1 MTAAEHSLPED
12 NGNTPAP
19 VTKIDAHQ
27 AGASEGYGEGAITI
41 LEGLEAVRKRPGM
54 YIGDTSDGTGLH
66 HLVFEVVD
74 NSIDEALA
82 GHCDDIVVTIH
93 SDNSISV
100 TDNGRGIPTGVKM
113 DDKHEPKRSAAEIA
127 LTELHAG
134 GKFNQNSYK
143 VSGGL
148 HGVGVSCVN
157 ALSKKLRLTVRR
169 EGKVHVLDFSR
180 GFVQNRITYNVEGG
194 EVSPMKV
201 LGETDKRGTEVHFL
215 PDTDIFKENNEFHYE
230 ILAKRLRELSFLN
243 NGVRIRLKDERS
255 GKEDDFSG
263 AGGVRGFVE
272 FINKGKTV
280 LHPTSFY
287 AAGERPAETYGGI
300 PGTHIGVEVS
310 MQWNSSYSEQVLCFT
325 NNIPQRD
332 GGTHLTG
339 LRAAMTR
346 VINKYIEEN
355 DFAKKAKVEVTGDD
369 MREGLCCVLSV
380 KVPEPKFSSQTK
392 DKLVSS
398 EVRAPVEDIV
408 GKLLTDF
415 LQERPVDA
423 KIICGK
429 IVEAARAREAAR
441 KAREMTRRKGVLDGM
456 GLPGKLADCQEK
468 DPALCEIY
476 IVEGDSAGGSAKQG
490 RDRKFQAILPLR
502 GKILNVEKARYEK
515 LLTSNE
521 ILTLITALGTGIGK
535 TASEGEGSKAGADD
549 FNIDKLRYHRIII
562 MSVDGDDHVFVRAGT
577 QGARMVR
584 IGAFIDAALQ
594 QHGALENADG
604 VAKVQGADLGE
615 VLCFGVDAHDVRF
628 KPIKAVIRHPLDE
641 TLYAVRTAYG
651 RTVRVTSSHSV
662 FVHENGAI
670 QLKRGDALRVG
681 DKVVAPGTLR
691 LPVQAPQQLD
701 LLERLWAVP
710 TAAQQI
716 WLRGPAIEDWSRA
729 QVLARHAD
737 DDWGSPRVDL
747 PEDVRAELAQ
757 RRRASGLSNAE
768 LCAAVGIRQPVTF
781 YAWENGSSRPTMQ
794 HYTAYL
800 RAVGANEEV
809 FLQRANVGPSRLQT
823 QWQQAGTPSGHNA
836 VRDQVRLSELNAED
850 VAWLAQRTDL
860 ELTPEHHA
868 GHGLQ
873 RQLPV
878 DASLL
883 TLLGFYL
890 AEGSCSARNGVR
902 LSIGQNNQ
910 GFASEMV
917 GHFSHLFGHSPV
929 LYQQAERAA
938 ELKLVNRVAALA
950 WQHLFGFVEGTVSSS
965 KCIPDLVFNVSEPL
979 RLAFLRGYLL
989 GDGTVSKQKISFTT
1003 ASYDL
1008 ASGLMYLLSS
1018 LGVVASLSHLQPDGV
1033 ERSIRGEPCIT
1044 RQPYWTISVCTQND
1058 LRRLESVWADHA
1070 QADALRATLACG
1082 VSNEKNR
1089 RFERLDGDLIALP
1102 ITSIEP
1108 VQASNG
1114 MVYDFSVQDDEN
1126 FVAGMGGLCCH
1137 NTDADVDGAHIR
1149 TLLLTFFYRQMPEL
1163 VERGHIY
1170 IAQPPLYKVKAGK
1183 EELYLKDAAALDS
1196 FLLRIALKDASVL
1209 TGGATPQT
1217 LSGDTLA
1224 ELARQHQVAEGVIAR
1239 LSGFMDAEALRAVAD
1254 GVALNLDT
1262 LAEAQASAA
1271 ALEAQLRELNTSG
1284 TPATVAG
1291 EFDVRSDKPLLRI
1304 SRQHHGNVKSSTI
1317 TQDFVLG
1324 ADYAALA
1331 EAAAT
1336 FRDLLGEGA
1345 KVLRGEGERQKE
1357 EKVADFRQAMRWLI
1371 SEAERTTARQRYKGL
1386 GEMNPAQLWET
1397 TMDPAVRRL
1406 LRVQIEDA
1414 IEADRV
1420 FTMLMGDEVE
1430 PRRDFIETNALRAG
1444 NIDV

>member
-1 MTAAEHSLPED
+1 MTADNTQPEPTE
-12 NGNTPAP
+12 NGSTGNGEP
-19 VTKIDAHQ
+19 VVHKIDTNQ
-27 AGASEGYGEGAITI
+27 AGTSESYGEGAITI

-113 DDKHEPKRSAAEIA
+113 DDKHEPKRSASEIA
-127 LTELHAG
+127 LPELHAG

-157 ALSKKLRLTVRR
+157 ALSKMLRLTVRR
-169 EGKVHVLDFSR
+169 DGKVHVLEFSR
-180 GFVQNRITYNVEGG
+180 GFVQNRIIETVDGVEI
-194 EVSPMKV
+194 SPMKV
-201 LGETDKRGTEVHFL
+201 TGETEKRGTEVHFL
-215 PDTDIFKENNEFHYE
+215 PDTEIFKENNDFHYE

-300 PGTHIGVEVS
+300 PGTHIGVEVA
-310 MQWNSSYSEQVLCFT
+310 MQWNSGYSEQVLCFT

-408 GKLLTDF
+408 GKLLTDY
-415 LQERPVDA
+415 LQERPADA

-468 DPALCEIY
+468 APALCEIY

-535 TASEGEGSKAGADD
+535 AGGSTGNDD
-549 FNIDKLRYHRIII
+549 FDVSKLRYHRIII
-562 MSVDGDDHVFVRAGT
+562 M
-577 QGARMVR
+577 
-584 IGAFIDAALQ
+584 
-594 QHGALENADG
+594 
-604 VAKVQGADLGE
+604 
-615 VLCFGVDAHDVRF
+615 
-628 KPIKAVIRHPLDE
+628 
-641 TLYAVRTAYG
+641 
-651 RTVRVTSSHSV
+651 
-662 FVHENGAI
+662 
-670 QLKRGDALRVG
+670 
-681 DKVVAPGTLR
+681 
-691 LPVQAPQQLD
+691 
-701 LLERLWAVP
+701 
-710 TAAQQI
+710 
-716 WLRGPAIEDWSRA
+716 
-729 QVLARHAD
+729 
-737 DDWGSPRVDL
+737 
-747 PEDVRAELAQ
+747 
-757 RRRASGLSNAE
+757 
-768 LCAAVGIRQPVTF
+768 
-781 YAWENGSSRPTMQ
+781 
-794 HYTAYL
+794 
-800 RAVGANEEV
+800 
-809 FLQRANVGPSRLQT
+809 
-823 QWQQAGTPSGHNA
+823 
-836 VRDQVRLSELNAED
+836 
-850 VAWLAQRTDL
+850 
-860 ELTPEHHA
+860 
-868 GHGLQ
+868 
-873 RQLPV
+873 
-878 DASLL
+878 
-883 TLLGFYL
+883 
-890 AEGSCSARNGVR
+890 
-902 LSIGQNNQ
+902 
-910 GFASEMV
+910 
-917 GHFSHLFGHSPV
+917 
-929 LYQQAERAA
+929 
-938 ELKLVNRVAALA
+938 
-950 WQHLFGFVEGTVSSS
+950 
-965 KCIPDLVFNVSEPL
+965 
-979 RLAFLRGYLL
+979 
-989 GDGTVSKQKISFTT
+989 
-1003 ASYDL
+1003 
-1008 ASGLMYLLSS
+1008 
-1018 LGVVASLSHLQPDGV
+1018 
-1033 ERSIRGEPCIT
+1033 
-1044 RQPYWTISVCTQND
+1044 
-1058 LRRLESVWADHA
+1058 
-1070 QADALRATLACG
+1070 
-1082 VSNEKNR
+1082 
-1089 RFERLDGDLIALP
+1089 
-1102 ITSIEP
+1102 
-1108 VQASNG
+1108 
-1114 MVYDFSVQDDEN
+1114 
-1126 FVAGMGGLCCH
+1126 
-1137 NTDADVDGAHIR
+1137 TDADVDGAHIR

-1183 EELYLKDAAALDS
+1183 EELYLKDAPALDG
-1196 FLLRIALKDASVL
+1196 FLLRIALNHASVF
-1209 TGGATPQT
+1209 TGNAGEQT

-1224 ELARQHQVAEGVIAR
+1224 ELARKHQIAESVIAR
-1239 LSGFMDAEALRAVAD
+1239 LGNFMDAEALRAIAD
-1254 GVALNLDT
+1254 GVSLKLDT
-1262 LAEAQASAA
+1262 VAEAEASAV
-1271 ALEAQLRELNTSG
+1271 ALQAKLRELNTTG
-1284 TPATVAG
+1284 APAEVAG
-1291 EFDVRSDKPLLRI
+1291 EFDARTDKPLLRI
-1304 SRQHHGNVKSSTI
+1304 SRRHHGNIKSSVL
-1317 TQDFVLG
+1317 TQDFVHG

-1331 EAAAT
+1331 EAAET
-1336 FRDLLGEGA
+1336 FRGLLVEGA
-1345 KVLRGEGERQKE
+1345 KVMRGEGDKRKE
-1357 EKVADFRQAMRWLI
+1357 EKVGDFRQAMKWLI
-1371 SEAERTTARQRYKGL
+1371 SEAERSTSRQRYKGL
-1386 GEMNPAQLWET
+1386 GEMNPEQLWET
-1397 TMDPAVRRL
+1397 TMDPNVRRL
-1406 LRVQIEDA
+1406 LRVQIDDA

-1430 PRRDFIETNALRAG
+1430 PRREFIEMNALRAG

>member
-1 MTAAEHSLPED
+1 MTVDNNIPSEPESS
-12 NGNTPAP
+12 GVSGHVEPTVA
-19 VTKIDAHQ
+19 KIDTNQ
-27 AGASEGYGEGAITI
+27 AGASESYGEGAITI

-93 SDNSISV
+93 TDNSISV

-157 ALSKKLRLTVRR
+157 ALSKWLRLTVRR
-169 EGKVHVLDFSR
+169 EGKVHQIEFAR
-180 GFVQNRITYNVEGG
+180 GFVQDRLLSTVDGF

-201 LGETDKRGTEVHFL
+201 TGETEKRGTEVHFL
-215 PDTDIFKENNEFHYE
+215 PDTEIFKENNDFHYE

-300 PGTHIGVEVS
+300 PGTHIGVEVA
-310 MQWNSSYSEQVLCFT
+310 MQWNSAYTEQVLCFT

-355 DFAKKAKVEVTGDD
+355 ELAKKAKVEVTGDD

-408 GKLLTDF
+408 GKLLTDY
-415 LQERPVDA
+415 LQEKPNDA

-535 TASEGEGSKAGADD
+535 AGGTTGGDD
-549 FNIDKLRYHRIII
+549 FDVAKLRYHRIII
-562 MSVDGDDHVFVRAGT
+562 M
-577 QGARMVR
+577 
-584 IGAFIDAALQ
+584 
-594 QHGALENADG
+594 
-604 VAKVQGADLGE
+604 
-615 VLCFGVDAHDVRF
+615 
-628 KPIKAVIRHPLDE
+628 
-641 TLYAVRTAYG
+641 
-651 RTVRVTSSHSV
+651 
-662 FVHENGAI
+662 
-670 QLKRGDALRVG
+670 
-681 DKVVAPGTLR
+681 
-691 LPVQAPQQLD
+691 
-701 LLERLWAVP
+701 
-710 TAAQQI
+710 
-716 WLRGPAIEDWSRA
+716 
-729 QVLARHAD
+729 
-737 DDWGSPRVDL
+737 
-747 PEDVRAELAQ
+747 
-757 RRRASGLSNAE
+757 
-768 LCAAVGIRQPVTF
+768 
-781 YAWENGSSRPTMQ
+781 
-794 HYTAYL
+794 
-800 RAVGANEEV
+800 
-809 FLQRANVGPSRLQT
+809 
-823 QWQQAGTPSGHNA
+823 
-836 VRDQVRLSELNAED
+836 
-850 VAWLAQRTDL
+850 
-860 ELTPEHHA
+860 
-868 GHGLQ
+868 
-873 RQLPV
+873 
-878 DASLL
+878 
-883 TLLGFYL
+883 
-890 AEGSCSARNGVR
+890 
-902 LSIGQNNQ
+902 
-910 GFASEMV
+910 
-917 GHFSHLFGHSPV
+917 
-929 LYQQAERAA
+929 
-938 ELKLVNRVAALA
+938 
-950 WQHLFGFVEGTVSSS
+950 
-965 KCIPDLVFNVSEPL
+965 
-979 RLAFLRGYLL
+979 
-989 GDGTVSKQKISFTT
+989 
-1003 ASYDL
+1003 
-1008 ASGLMYLLSS
+1008 
-1018 LGVVASLSHLQPDGV
+1018 
-1033 ERSIRGEPCIT
+1033 
-1044 RQPYWTISVCTQND
+1044 
-1058 LRRLESVWADHA
+1058 
-1070 QADALRATLACG
+1070 
-1082 VSNEKNR
+1082 
-1089 RFERLDGDLIALP
+1089 
-1102 ITSIEP
+1102 
-1108 VQASNG
+1108 
-1114 MVYDFSVQDDEN
+1114 
-1126 FVAGMGGLCCH
+1126 
-1137 NTDADVDGAHIR
+1137 TDADVDGAHIR

-1183 EELYLKDAAALDS
+1183 EELYLKDAPALDG
-1196 FLLRIALKDASVL
+1196 FLLRIALNHASVT
-1209 TGGATPQT
+1209 TGGANPQT
-1217 LSGDTLA
+1217 LTGETLA
-1224 ELARQHQVAEGVIAR
+1224 ELARKHQIAESVIAR
-1239 LSGFMDAEALRAVAD
+1239 LGNFMDAEALRAIAD
-1254 GVALNLDT
+1254 GVSLKLDSV
-1262 LAEAQASAA
+1262 AEAEASAV
-1271 ALEAQLRELNTSG
+1271 ALQAKLRELNTTG
-1284 TPATVAG
+1284 APAEVAG
-1291 EFDVRSDKPLLRI
+1291 EFDARTDKPLLRI
-1304 SRQHHGNVKSSTI
+1304 SRRHHGNIKSSVI
-1317 TQDFVLG
+1317 TQDFVHG

-1331 EAAAT
+1331 EAAET
-1336 FRDLLGEGA
+1336 FRGLLGEGA
-1345 KVLRGEGERQKE
+1345 KALRGEGEKQKE
-1357 EKVADFRQAMRWLI
+1357 EKVGDFRQAMKWLI
-1371 SEAERTTARQRYKGL
+1371 SEAERSTSRQRYKGL
-1386 GEMNPAQLWET
+1386 GEMNPEQLWET
-1397 TMDPAVRRL
+1397 TMDPNVRRL
-1406 LRVQIEDA
+1406 LRVQIDDA